1 MRRQIAPAGL
11 IALAAAALAACTTT
25 SAYAPSASYKA
36 PPPMAAPQPKYPIQ
50 SAPSPSA
57 SADPASAPAPAP
69 APTVADP
76 PPAAVESAQL
86 PPPTAQPEPAPP
98 PQAQATPA
106 PQPQAQYVPPPPL
119 ERRAVVRTE
128 PGRLIAGGR
137 VVAATGMFR
146 DYAVEKK
153 DHVDAIARDLGT
165 TRQVIVQ
172 ANHLKAP
179 YRLSP
184 GEHLRVPVDKAYVAE
199 SGDTLAEVAKRFDL
213 SAADLASLN
222 GLSERGRLRGGER
235 IALPASYHDRGPT
248 RGKPTT
254 VTQYV
259 TVPAPRVATTAPTY
273 RVTPPAAR
281 PTVTATARPTPAPAP
296 APIYAAAPAP
306 KPTVQ
311 AYAPPPARQTYT
323 PPARTYAPAP
333 TPTVQAAAPP
343 PAKPAYTPPVRTYA
357 PAPAP
362 SVQAYAAPPRPA
374 YAGPSTPNGVE
385 AETPIADLAAMARGR
400 FIWPLR
406 GEIISQF
413 GIKGVGRRNDGVD
426 IRARQGT
433 IVLAAAGG
441 NVVYAGDQVPGFG
454 NLVLVK
460 HPDGWVTAYAHMDKI
475 AVQMRQEITQG
486 QEIGQVGETG
496 GVTEPELHFEVRYAA
511 TPTDRAKPVD
521 PQLVLPR

>member
-1 MRRQIAPAGL
+1 MRRQIAPASL
-11 IALAAAALAACTTT
+11 FALAALALAACTTT
-25 SAYAPSASYKA
+25 SAYAPSASYKS
-36 PPPMAAPQPKYPIQ
+36 PPPVAAPQPKYPIQ
-50 SAPSPSA
+50 STPSA
-57 SADPASAPAPAP
+57 SAAPTPTPAP
-69 APTVADP
+69 APTVATP
-76 PPAAVESAQL
+76 PSAAVESAQL
-86 PPPTAQPEPAPP
+86 PPPTPNAESAPP
-98 PQAQATPA
+98 PQTQASPA
-106 PQPQAQYVPPPPL
+106 PEPQAQYVPPSF

-165 TRQVIVQ
+165 TRQVIVE

-179 YRLSP
+179 YRLVP
-184 GEHLRVPVDKAYVAE
+184 GEHLKVPVDKAYVAE
-199 SGDTLAEVAKRFDL
+199 AGDTLVDVAKRFDL
-213 SAADLASLN
+213 GAADLASLN
-222 GLSERGRLRGGER
+222 GLSERGRLRAGER
-235 IALPASYHDRGPT
+235 VALPASYHDRGPT

-259 TVPAPRVATTAPTY
+259 TVPAPRVATTAPAY
-273 RVTPPAAR
+273 RAPPPTVRPTPQPTATATATPRPAPSPAPPPAAR
-281 PTVTATARPTPAPAP
+281 PASRPAQA
-296 APIYAAAPAP
+296 YAAAPAP

-311 AYAPPPARQTYT
+311 AYAPPQTRPAY
-323 PPARTYAPAP
+323 
-333 TPTVQAAAPP
+333 PP
-343 PAKPAYTPPVRTYA
+343 PARTYA

-362 SVQAYAAPPRPA
+362 SVQAYAAPPPRPA
-374 YAGPSTPNGVE
+374 YSGPSTPNGIE

-460 HPDGWVTAYAHMDKI
+460 HSDGWVTAYAHMDKI